1 MTFKSSYI
9 PYEQTG
15 SFSTIINDYLH
26 NDASLHSLYA
36 YRPDIE
42 GVRKA
47 IEERKL
53 YKYDRNLLVTTLREQ
68 YDTVSAGT
76 AVQANIVSLLQPTT
90 FTICTAHQPNIFT
103 GHLYFV
109 YKIIHA
115 VKLADELNA
124 SITDCHFVPVYYMGS
139 EDADLDELGEVVING
154 KKYRW
159 QTTQKGAVGRMK
171 VDKAFLAL
179 INEIE
184 GQLSVEQYGSDILAL
199 VKNAYTIGKTI
210 EQATFE
216 LVHVLFNDRGLI
228 TLLPDNPALKRVSE
242 QVNKKELTGQFSR
255 KAVAETIASF
265 PEKYKVQAAGRAI
278 NLFYLKDDM
287 RERVEA
293 AKTGYSVA
301 NTKIQFSR
309 EEIFTE
315 LEAHP
320 ERFSPNVILRPVFQ
334 EMILPNIVFIGGGG
348 ELAYWL
354 ELKKVFDAVQVP
366 YPVLVL
372 RNSFLVVNKKTGD
385 RIAKLKFTINDFFS
399 PEKHLSDELVRRE
412 SKLILNLEGETKML
426 RSIYDTIKNVAASVD
441 STLQIHVE
449 ALALQALNRIVLLE
463 KKMFKAEKKKF
474 NSAQRQIIKIKDN
487 LFPEAVLQERIEN
500 LLPFYAVFG
509 KEFIE
514 LLYKNSKG
522 LAQEF
527 CILEER

>member
-1 MTFKSSYI
+1 M
-9 PYEQTG
+9 
-15 SFSTIINDYLH
+15 
-26 NDASLHSLYA
+26 
-36 YRPDIE
+36 
-42 GVRKA
+42 
-47 IEERKL
+47 
-53 YKYDRNLLVTTLREQ
+53 
-68 YDTVSAGT
+68 
-76 AVQANIVSLLQPTT
+76 
-90 FTICTAHQPNIFT
+90 
-103 GHLYFV
+103 
-109 YKIIHA
+109 
-115 VKLADELNA
+115 
-124 SITDCHFVPVYYMGS
+124 
-139 EDADLDELGEVVING
+139 
-154 KKYRW
+154 
-159 QTTQKGAVGRMK
+159 
-171 VDKAFLAL
+171 
-179 INEIE
+179 
-184 GQLSVEQYGSDILAL
+184 
-199 VKNAYTIGKTI
+199 
-210 EQATFE
+210 
-216 LVHVLFNDRGLI
+216 
-228 TLLPDNPALKRVSE
+228 PDNPALKRISE
-242 QVNKKELTGQFSR
+242 QVNKKELTDQFSR

-265 PEKYKVQAAGRAI
+265 PGKYKVQAAGRAI

-399 PEKHLSDELVRRE
+399 PEKHLSGELVRRE

>member
-115 VKLADELNA
+115 VKLADELND

-199 VKNAYTIGKTI
+199 VKNA
-210 EQATFE
+210 
-216 LVHVLFNDRGLI
+216 
-228 TLLPDNPALKRVSE
+228 
-242 QVNKKELTGQFSR
+242 
-255 KAVAETIASF
+255 
-265 PEKYKVQAAGRAI
+265 
-278 NLFYLKDDM
+278 
-287 RERVEA
+287 
-293 AKTGYSVA
+293 
-301 NTKIQFSR
+301 
-309 EEIFTE
+309 
-315 LEAHP
+315 
-320 ERFSPNVILRPVFQ
+320 
-334 EMILPNIVFIGGGG
+334 
-348 ELAYWL
+348 
-354 ELKKVFDAVQVP
+354 
-366 YPVLVL
+366 
-372 RNSFLVVNKKTGD
+372 
-385 RIAKLKFTINDFFS
+385 
-399 PEKHLSDELVRRE
+399 
-412 SKLILNLEGETKML
+412 
-426 RSIYDTIKNVAASVD
+426 
-441 STLQIHVE
+441 
-449 ALALQALNRIVLLE
+449 
-463 KKMFKAEKKKF
+463 
-474 NSAQRQIIKIKDN
+474 
-487 LFPEAVLQERIEN
+487 
-500 LLPFYAVFG
+500 
-509 KEFIE
+509 
-514 LLYKNSKG
+514 
-522 LAQEF
+522 
-527 CILEER
+527 